1 MDIGRRSEKLS
12 VDQDG
17 DDLVLVMEASHAG
30 DDNVVETTVS
40 TNNYTSRSSRADTCC
55 QCAD

>member
-1 MDIGRRSEKLS
+1 MDISRRSEKLI

-17 DDLVLVMEASHAG
+17 DDLVLVMEATQTG